1 MGNCLGVN
9 NVSDTSIIVPAVKTK
24 KDYELTDAFNK
35 RISSHPDFLA
45 FVASHKLDSYHQ
57 HQWKCKMQMMM
68 TGQSKS
74 IVECVHFARSELDS
88 MPPIRLIDFEVFL
101 SLKESPRCGFGIK
114 VSGKMTR
121 KSVIRTG
128 CRYASLSFGST
139 DARLYCAH
147 L

>member
-1 MGNCLGVN
+1 MYIAGEMGNCLGVN
-9 NVSDTSIIVPAVKTK
+9 KVSDTPIIVPAVKTK

-74 IVECVHFARSELDS
+74 IV
-88 MPPIRLIDFEVFL
+88 
-101 SLKESPRCGFGIK
+101 
-114 VSGKMTR
+114 
-121 KSVIRTG
+121 
-128 CRYASLSFGST
+128 GST
-139 DARLYCAH
+139 TRVQGWICALIPAQGYVSMWVATCVGFLAGRLETGAIAWGSTTGI
-147 L
+147 LFQSGSDSPLR